1 MWEEYVCAG
10 YFLLE
15 VHPELGIAPGLFGS
29 IPTTRPIV
37 IDKLTRE
44 ENPAAD
50 LPSHVIPGGEEMSI
64 HHVDFFPNIGR
75 AVVRS

>member
-15 VHPELGIAPGLFGS
+15 VHPELGVAPGLFGG
-29 IPTTRPIV
+29 IPITHV

-44 ENPAAD
+44 EYTAAD
-50 LPSHVIPGGEEMSI
+50 LPGYVISGGEEMGI
-64 HHVDFFPNIGR
+64 NHVDFFPNISR
-75 AVVRS
+75 VVGGQ